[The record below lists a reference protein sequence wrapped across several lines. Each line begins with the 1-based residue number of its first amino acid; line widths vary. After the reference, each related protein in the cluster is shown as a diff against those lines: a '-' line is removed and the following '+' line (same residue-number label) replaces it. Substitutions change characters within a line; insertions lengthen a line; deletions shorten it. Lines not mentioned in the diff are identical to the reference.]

1 MEYTL
6 VFDGTTSSSS
16 SLPSVNSWCILGSY
30 NKEQTRR
37 LLVQILV
44 RIVHRLKF
52 ITPSI
57 AFRFNPLTSRIWLS
71 VLLSVTHFHVNQL
84 REFGVRSS
92 NHFYLIILSILIYC
106 LLDNAGTIKGE
117 VTCSSLLRVNLFSP
131 KPSLPLIALFLPPL
145 WQLVHHH
152 QARGNLVRSHQTA
165 SPSFQVLKAKQFCIL
180 LQVQGSFE
188 HLRVTWNIKTST
200 CQNSV
205 IALTL
210 DTKPSTEG
218 CTIRKA
224 FWKLSSN
231 VRPIAITW

>member
-44 RIVHRLKF
+44 RNVHRLKF
-52 ITPSI
+52 SIPSI
-57 AFRFNPLTSRIWLS
+57 ALRFNSLTSKIWLS
-71 VLLSVTHFHVNQL
+71 VLLSVTHFLVNQL
-84 REFGVRSS
+84 REFG
-92 NHFYLIILSILIYC
+92 F
-106 LLDNAGTIKGE
+106 
-117 VTCSSLLRVNLFSP
+117 
-131 KPSLPLIALFLPPL
+131 
-145 WQLVHHH
+145 
-152 QARGNLVRSHQTA
+152 
-165 SPSFQVLKAKQFCIL
+165 IL